1 MRTKIF
7 AVGLSFLSAALVG
20 CSSPLV
26 ELDASGQT
34 SPASYSASVFKAEGR
49 NVYGVTHDKFKYTKF
64 FGQICSAYRNTL
76 VPVQEKQSQLCDNQG
91 GTFSLITHE
100 SGKLAGHQTAICK
113 LGTQLRFV
121 SLVNKDED
129 DRQVSRTCGE
139 RNYKRL
145 TLNTLEVDGDTYLR
159 NTHLGKYLFEAEK
172 LGYVPTE
179 SNEIRQ
185 LAAYRLVVLYN
196 SM

>member
-7 AVGLSFLSAALVG
+7 AVGLSFLSSALLG

-34 SPASYSASVFKAEGR
+34 SPASYSASVFKAEGI
-49 NVYGVTHDKFKYTKF
+49 NVFEVTHDKFHFTEF
-64 FGQICSAYRNTL
+64 NGQICSAYRNTL
-76 VPVQEKQSQLCDNQG
+76 VPIQEKQNELCDNQG

-100 SGKLAGHQTAICK
+100 SGKLAGHQTAVCK

-129 DRQVSRTCGE
+129 NTQVKRTCSE

-159 NTHLGKYLFEAEK
+159 NTHLGKYMFEAEK

-179 SNEIRQ
+179 SQEIRQ
-185 LAAYRLVVLYN
+185 LAAYKLVVLYN